1 MAAREVVQVESAPRR
16 AVVLL
21 SGGMDSATAAAW
33 ALAEGYALTALSF
46 AYGQRHEAEL
56 QAARAVGEAL
66 GVDRHRVLKVDL
78 ASLGGSALVGEGEV
92 PKDRPTDHIGEG
104 IPVTYVPARNTVF
117 LALALAAAEAEGAEA
132 IVLGVNALDYSG
144 YPDCRPE
151 FLAAFEEVARL
162 GTRVG
167 VEGQPIRVLAPLLR
181 WSKAEIVEAGERLGV
196 PWALTLSC
204 YDPVPSPEGS
214 PRPCG
219 HCDACQLRAKG
230 FAEAGVRDPAA

>member
-1 MAAREVVQVESAPRR
+1 MQVESAPRR

-33 ALAEGYALTALSF
+33 ALAQGYALTALSF

-78 ASLGGSALVGEGEV
+78 ASLGGSALVGDGEV
-92 PKDRPTDHIGEG
+92 PKDRPADHIGEG

-151 FLAAFEEVARL
+151 FLTAF
-162 GTRVG
+162 
-167 VEGQPIRVLAPLLR
+167 
-181 WSKAEIVEAGERLGV
+181 
-196 PWALTLSC
+196 
-204 YDPVPSPEGS
+204 
-214 PRPCG
+214 
-219 HCDACQLRAKG
+219 
-230 FAEAGVRDPAA
+230 

>member
-1 MAAREVVQVESAPRR
+1 MMEAVPDTVTEAVE
-16 AVVLL
+16 LL
-21 SGGMDSATAAAW
+21 R
-33 ALAEGYALTALSF
+33 AEGYDDDFDVCADGLCCA
-46 AYGQRHEAEL
+46 
-56 QAARAVGEAL
+56 GED
-66 GVDRHRVLKVDL
+66 GVHGLEGASVDQL
-78 ASLGGSALVGEGEV
+78 FRFEGESD
-92 PKDRPTDHIGEG
+92 PGD
-104 IPVTYVPARNTVF
+104 
-117 LALALAAAEAEGAEA
+117 EA

-204 YDPVPSPEGS
+204 YDPVPSPGGP

-230 FAEAGVRDPAA
+230 FAEAGVRDPAL

>member
-1 MAAREVVQVESAPRR
+1 MEVAPRR

-33 ALAEGYALTALSF
+33 ARAQGFVLTALSF

-56 QAARAVGEAL
+56 EAARAVGAAL
-66 GVDRHRVLKVDL
+66 GVDRHRVLEVDL
-78 ASLGGSALVGEGEV
+78 ASLGGSALVGDGEV
-92 PKDRPTDHIGEG
+92 PKDRPAAEIGEG
-104 IPVTYVPARNTVF
+104 IPATYVPARNTVF
-117 LALALAAAEAEGAEA
+117 LALALAAAEAEGAQA

-144 YPDCRPE
+144 YPDCRPG

-167 VEGQPIRVLAPLLR
+167 VEGHPVRILAPLLR
-181 WSKAEIVEAGERLGV
+181 WTKARIVVEGERLGV

-204 YDPVPSPEGS
+204 YDPGS
-214 PRPCG
+214 RPDGQARPCG
-219 HCDACQLRAKG
+219 RCDACLLRARG
-230 FAEAGVRDPAA
+230 FAEAGIEDPGSGPW

>member
-1 MAAREVVQVESAPRR
+1 MESAPRR

-33 ALAEGYALTALSF
+33 AIGEGYALTALSF

-56 QAARAVGEAL
+56 QAARAVGAAL
-66 GVDRHRVLKVDL
+66 GVDRHRILEVDL
-78 ASLGGSALVGEGEV
+78 ASLGGSALVGDGEV

-117 LALALAAAEAEGAEA
+117 LALALAAAEAEEAEA

-167 VEGQPIRVLAPLLR
+167 VEGKPIRVLAPLLR
-181 WSKAEIVEAGERLGV
+181 WTKAEIVAAGERLGV

-204 YDPVPSPEGS
+204 YDHVPRPEGL

-219 HCDACQLRAKG
+219 HCDACLLRAKG
-230 FAEAGVRDPAA
+230 FAEAGVRDPAS